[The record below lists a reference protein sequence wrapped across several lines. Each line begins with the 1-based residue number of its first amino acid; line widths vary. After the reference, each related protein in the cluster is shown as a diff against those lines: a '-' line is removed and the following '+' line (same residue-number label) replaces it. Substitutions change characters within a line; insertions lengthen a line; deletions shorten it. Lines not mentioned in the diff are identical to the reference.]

1 MPVLTR
7 ARGQRLSESL
17 LDASYVVLDFET
29 TGLSPA
35 RGSEVIETG
44 AVRLE
49 GGDIVDSFQR
59 FSRPL
64 APIPPSATLIH
75 GITDEMVRDEPPF
88 TVLLPEL
95 LAFLGEHILVAHN
108 APFDFAFLNAALER
122 TGRPALPNPV
132 LDTVRLS
139 RRLFPELVRHDLQTL
154 CHAHRI
160 SREREHRALDDARA
174 TAELLRILLVR
185 AHETGVATPD
195 ELQVAG
201 TASGRAFS
209 RAARP
214 TVALSPAARDLLEE
228 AIVTGDRLEIRYLTR
243 TGQEVRRPIV
253 PYQLRAESVAPR
265 LIAYDLERGTTRTFR
280 LECVRDVSRPAA
292 PLDSSTREE

>member
-1 MPVLTR
+1 M
-7 ARGQRLSESL
+7 
-17 LDASYVVLDFET
+17 SYVVLDFET

-35 RGSEVIETG
+35 QGSEVIETG

-49 GGDIVDSFQR
+49 GGDIAASFQR

-64 APIPPSATLIH
+64 GPIPPSATLIH
-75 GITDEMVRDEPPF
+75 GITDEMVRDEAPF
-88 TVLLPEL
+88 SVVLPEL
-95 LAFLGEHILVAHN
+95 LAFLAEHTLVAHN

-154 CHAHRI
+154 CRTHSI
-160 SREREHRALDDARA
+160 PREREHRALDDARA

-185 AHETGVATPD
+185 AHEAGVATL
-195 ELQVAG
+195 EGLQAAG
-201 TASGRAFS
+201 GGSGRVFS

-214 TVALSPAARDLLEE
+214 LVVLSSAARDLLEE

-243 TGQEVRRPIV
+243 AGREVRRPIV

-280 LECVRDVSRPAA
+280 LECVRDVTRLAA
-292 PLDSSTREE
+292 PLDSPAREE